1 MSQPKKINDDCF
13 ALPKGVKWSPVDTA
27 LEKLKNGLSIIPK
40 ANLQP
45 VEKSVGFIISKPC
58 YAQISN
64 PNFSNSAVDGYGLNG
79 KNLSEDNTFNLVP
92 KVAYAGT
99 NSIDTIPNNYAI
111 RIMTG
116 ARLPKG
122 INTVILS
129 EDVTLIN
136 KDKIYFKGKLK
147 KGSNIRLEGE
157 DVKKG
162 ELLFNQ
168 GHRLKVQDLA
178 LLVAAGVKFVHV
190 YKPLKVGILSTG
202 DEILDPKIDIKKLS
216 EGMLFDC
223 NRPLL
228 ASLVSKWGCDV
239 IDLGVEKDHY
249 DKIKSKLNHASKIC
263 DVLLTTGGA
272 SAGKADFLSRMIKDE
287 GKLYEWRIAVKPG
300 RPLSLGLWNNM
311 PIFCLPGNPVA
322 AFVCSLIFF
331 YPSMLLMGGAGWK
344 EPLRFQVFSNFTK
357 KKRSGR
363 KEYLR
368 AKINS
373 EGMVDVYKSEG
384 SGRISGLSWSTGL
397 VELPEESLEINK
409 GDTVNFIPYSNY
421 GI

>member
-1 MSQPKKINDDCF
+1 MGFQSC
-13 ALPKGVKWSPVDTA
+13 
-27 LEKLKNGLSIIPK
+27 LKR
-40 ANLQP
+40 NLYPQ
-45 VEKSVGFIISKPC
+45 KNQYGFHC
-58 YAQISN
+58 E
-64 PNFSNSAVDGYGLNG
+64 
-79 KNLSEDNTFNLVP
+79 NLSDENKFTLLPN
-92 KVAYAGT
+92 VAYAGT
-99 NSIDTIPNNYAI
+99 DFVDIVPQNYAI

-116 ARLPKG
+116 AKLPKG
-122 INTVILS
+122 VNTVVLN
-129 EDVTLIN
+129 EDVTLKN
-136 KDKIYFKGKLK
+136 DQIYFRGKLE
-147 KGSNIRLEGE
+147 KGSNIRLAGE

-162 ELLFNQ
+162 DLLFNK
-168 GHRLKVQDLA
+168 GHRIKVQDLA
-178 LLVAAGVKFVHV
+178 LLVASGVKYISV
-190 YKPLKVGILSTG
+190 YEPLKVGILSTG

-249 DKIKSKLNHASKIC
+249 DNIKSKLNHASKIC

-272 SAGKADFLSRMIKDE
+272 SSGKADFLSRMIKDE

-311 PIFCLPGNPVA
+311 PIFGLPGNPVA

-344 EPLRFQVFSNFTK
+344 EPLRFQVSSNFTK

-397 VELPEESLEINK
+397 VELPEESLEIKK
-409 GDTVNFIPYSNY
+409 GDSVNFIPYSNY

>member
-1 MSQPKKINDDCF
+1 MSKPKKIFDDCF

-40 ANLQP
+40 ENLQP

-79 KNLSEDNTFNLVP
+79 KNLSEENTFNLLP

-136 KDKIYFKGKLK
+136 EDKIYFEGKLK
-147 KGSNIRLEGE
+147 KGSNIRLKGE
-157 DVKKG
+157 DV
-162 ELLFNQ
+162 
-168 GHRLKVQDLA
+168 
-178 LLVAAGVKFVHV
+178 
-190 YKPLKVGILSTG
+190 
-202 DEILDPKIDIKKLS
+202 ILDPKIDIKKLS

-228 ASLVSKWGCDV
+228 SSLVSKWGCEV
-239 IDLGVEKDHY
+239 IDLGVEKDNY
-249 DKIKSKLNHASKIC
+249 DNIKSKLNHASKIC
-263 DVLLTTGGA
+263 DVLLTSGGA

-311 PIFCLPGNPVA
+311 PIFGLPGNPVA

-344 EPLRFQVFSNFTK
+344 EPLRFQVSSNFTK

-409 GDTVNFIPYSNY
+409 GDSVNFIPYSNY

>member
-1 MSQPKKINDDCF
+1 
-13 ALPKGVKWSPVDTA
+13 
-27 LEKLKNGLSIIPK
+27 
-40 ANLQP
+40 
-45 VEKSVGFIISKPC
+45 
-58 YAQISN
+58 
-64 PNFSNSAVDGYGLNG
+64 
-79 KNLSEDNTFNLVP
+79 
-92 KVAYAGT
+92 
-99 NSIDTIPNNYAI
+99 
-111 RIMTG
+111 
-116 ARLPKG
+116 
-122 INTVILS
+122 
-129 EDVTLIN
+129 
-136 KDKIYFKGKLK
+136 
-147 KGSNIRLEGE
+147 
-157 DVKKG
+157 
-162 ELLFNQ
+162 
-168 GHRLKVQDLA
+168 
-178 LLVAAGVKFVHV
+178 
-190 YKPLKVGILSTG
+190 
-202 DEILDPKIDIKKLS
+202 
-216 EGMLFDC
+216 MLFDC

-249 DKIKSKLNHASKIC
+249 DNIKSKLNHASKIC

-300 RPLSLGLWNNM
+300 RPLSLGMWNNM

-344 EPLRFQVFSNFTK
+344 EPLIFQVSSNFTK

-409 GDTVNFIPYSNY
+409 GDSVNFIPYSNY

>member
-1 MSQPKKINDDCF
+1 MSEQKKNKDDCF
-13 ALPKGVKWSPVDTA
+13 ALPKGVRWCPVDTA
-27 LEKLKNGLSIIPK
+27 LEKLKTGLSIIPIE
-40 ANLQP
+40 NLQL
-45 VEKSVGFIISKPC
+45 VEKSVGYIISKPC

-64 PNFSNSAVDGYGLNG
+64 PNFSNSAVDGYGFNS
-79 KNLSEDNTFNLVP
+79 KNLTEHNTFNLLP
-92 KVAYAGT
+92 KVAYAGI
-99 NSIDTIPNNYAI
+99 NYIDTIPNNFAV

-122 INTVILS
+122 INTVILN
-129 EDVTLIN
+129 EDVTLLN

-147 KGSNIRLEGE
+147 KGSNTRLVGE

-162 ELLFNQ
+162 DLLFNR

-178 LLVAAGVKFVHV
+178 LLVAAGIKFVNV
-190 YKPLKVGILSTG
+190 FKPLKVGILSTG
-202 DEILDPKIDIKKLS
+202 DEILDSKTDTKKLS
-216 EGMLFDC
+216 EGLLFDC

-228 ASLVSKWGCDV
+228 ASLVSKWGCEV
-239 IDLGVEKDHY
+239 LDLGVEKDNY
-249 DKIKSKLNHASKIC
+249 NSIKSKLNYASKNC
-263 DVLLTTGGA
+263 DVLLTSGGA
-272 SAGKADFLSRMIKDE
+272 SAGEADFLSRMIKDE
-287 GKLYEWRIAVKPG
+287 GELYEWRIAIKPG

-311 PIFCLPGNPVA
+311 PIFGLPGNPVA

-331 YPSMLLMGGAGWK
+331 YPSMSLMGGAGWQ
-344 EPLRFQVFSNFTK
+344 EPLKFQVSSNFTK

-373 EGMVDVYKSEG
+373 EGMVDVFKSEG

-397 VELPEESLEINK
+397 VELPEESLEVNK
-409 GDTVNFIPYSNY
+409 GDNVNYIPYSNY